1 MRVGD
6 ITQVVE
12 CLLSMQ
18 GVLGFPQHCMRLGLV
33 VHNWTLITWRMETR
47 GPEEVQR
54 SYAYMEAM
62 RTD

>member
-18 GVLGFPQHCMRLGLV
+18 GALGFPQHYMKLGLV
-33 VHNWTLITWRMETR
+33 VHN
-47 GPEEVQR
+47 
-54 SYAYMEAM
+54 
-62 RTD
+62 